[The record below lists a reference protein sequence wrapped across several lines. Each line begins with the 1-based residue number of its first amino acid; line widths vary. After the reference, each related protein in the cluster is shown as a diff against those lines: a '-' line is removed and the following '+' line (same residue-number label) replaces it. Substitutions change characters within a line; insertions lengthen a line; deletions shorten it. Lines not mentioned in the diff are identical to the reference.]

1 MAPLQITSLIDDL
14 LDDLSRPGMPWQVGS
29 IAASIA
35 LGWLCAGLLQ
45 AWWRGRRTAQ
55 GITRHEGVASLTRVI
70 APLLVV
76 GLLYVSTWLLAT
88 NRFHTNIVKVAI
100 PVFWSLVVIRAAF
113 FLLRRVFARHGQLGE
128 AFVTFEKIFALLVW
142 AAVALYITGQWPT
155 IFDFLD
161 SYRLKYGP
169 GKHDYVTF
177 EDVLQGIISVA
188 VLMMLALWAG
198 AAMEER
204 LMGLQGLHS
213 SLRVALARVS
223 KAVLIVGA
231 VLGSLRLVGINLTV
245 LSVFGGALGV
255 GLGLGLQRI
264 ASNYVSGFII
274 LLERS
279 LSIGDMISVDKYS
292 GKVTQI
298 NTRYTVLQG
307 LDGVETVLPN
317 EMLISGPVLNQT
329 LSMRAVRAGTK
340 LTVAYGSDLDQVM
353 PLLVAQA
360 AGTPRVLETPAP
372 GVSLSRFAPEGYEL
386 DLGFWIGDPENGS
399 GGVVSEINRKIY
411 SLVQAGDI
419 KLGIPALDTRLLD
432 AHIASV
438 VARIT
443 QPAPESLVNP
453 SSTAN

>member
-1 MAPLQITSLIDDL
+1 LAPLQITSLIDDL
-14 LDDLSRPGMPWQVGS
+14 LDDLSRPGMPWQVGAIAGS
-29 IAASIA
+29 ILI
-35 LGWLCAGLLQ
+35 GWLCAGLLQ
-45 AWWRGRRTAQ
+45 AWWRARRTAQ
-55 GITRHEGVASLTRVI
+55 GITLHEGVASLTRVL

-76 GLLYVSTWLLAT
+76 GLLYLSTWLLAQ

-128 AFVTFEKIFALLVW
+128 AFVTFEKIFALVVW
-142 AAVALYITGQWPT
+142 AAVALYITGKWPD
-155 IFDFLD
+155 IFEFLD
-161 SYRLKYGP
+161 STVIYGSKK
-169 GKHDYVTF
+169 GKTQVVLG
-177 EDVLQGIISVA
+177 DVLQAIASIA
-188 VLMMLALWAG
+188 VLMILALWAG
-198 AAMEER
+198 AALEER
-204 LMGLQGLHS
+204 LMGVQALHS

-223 KAVLIVGA
+223 RAVLIIGA
-231 VLGSLRLVGINLTV
+231 VLVSLSMAGLDLTV

-279 LSIGDMISVDKYS
+279 LSIGDMIAVEKYA

-329 LSMRAVRAGTK
+329 LSMRSVRASTK

-411 SLVQAGDI
+411 TLVQAGDI
-419 KLGIPALDTRLLD
+419 KLGIPSLDTRLLD

-443 QPAPESLVNP
+443 QPAPESLPNP
-453 SSTAN
+453 

>member
-1 MAPLQITSLIDDL
+1 MAK
-14 LDDLSRPGMPWQVGS
+14 
-29 IAASIA
+29 
-35 LGWLCAGLLQ
+35 
-45 AWWRGRRTAQ
+45 
-55 GITRHEGVASLTRVI
+55 GITRHEGVASLTRVV

-76 GLLYVSTWLLAT
+76 GLLYLSTYLLAL

-128 AFVTFEKIFALLVW
+128 SFVTFEKIFALIVW
-142 AAVALYITGQWPT
+142 AAVALYITGKWPDV
-155 IFDFLD
+155 FHFLD
-161 SYRLKYGP
+161 TTELHYGP
-169 GKHDYVTF
+169 KKNNTVLLG
-177 EDVLQGIISVA
+177 DVLQAIVSIA
-188 VLMMLALWAG
+188 VLMILALWAG
-198 AAMEER
+198 AALEER
-204 LMGLQGLHS
+204 LMGLQALHS

-223 KAVLIVGA
+223 RAVLIVGA
-231 VLGSLRLVGINLTV
+231 VLVSLSQAGLDLTV

-279 LSIGDMISVDKYS
+279 LSIGDMISVDKYT

-329 LSMRAVRAGTK
+329 LSMRAVRASTK
-340 LTVAYGSDLDQVM
+340 LMVAYGSDLDQVM

-386 DLGFWIGDPENGS
+386 DLGFWIGDPENGQ
-399 GGVVSEINRKIY
+399 GGVVSEINKKIY
-411 SLVQAGDI
+411 ALVQSGDI
-419 KLGIPALDTRLLD
+419 KLGIPSLDTRLLD

-443 QPAPESLVNP
+443 QAGQDSLPNP
-453 SSTAN
+453 QSTTN

>member
-1 MAPLQITSLIDDL
+1 LAPLQLTSLIDDL
-14 LDDLSRPGMPWQVGS
+14 LDDLSRPGMPWQVGA

-35 LGWLCAGLLQ
+35 IGWLCAGLLQ
-45 AWWRGRRTAQ
+45 FWWRRRRVAQ
-55 GITRHEGVASLTRVI
+55 GITLNEGVASLARAV

-76 GLLYVSTWLLAT
+76 GLLYLSTWLLAMS
-88 NRFHTNIVKVAI
+88 RFHTNIVKVAI
-100 PVFWSLVVIRAAF
+100 PVFWSLVVIRVAF

-128 AFVTFEKIFALLVW
+128 AFVTFEKVFALVVW
-142 AAVALYITGQWPT
+142 VAVALYITGKWPD
-155 IFDFLD
+155 IFHYLD
-161 SYRLKYGP
+161 NTELHYGP
-169 GKHDYVTF
+169 KKTSKVLLG
-177 EDVLQGIISVA
+177 DVLQAIVSIA
-188 VLMMLALWAG
+188 VLLILALWAG
-198 AAMEER
+198 AALEER
-204 LMGLQGLHS
+204 LMGVQALHS

-223 KAVLIVGA
+223 RAVLIVGA
-231 VLGSLRLVGINLTV
+231 VLLSLSQAGLDLTV

-329 LSMRAVRAGTK
+329 LSLRAVRASTR
-340 LTVAYGSDLDQVM
+340 LTVAYGSDLDTVM

-360 AGTPRVLETPAP
+360 VGTPRVLETPAP
-372 GVSLSRFAPEGYEL
+372 GISLSRFAPEGYEL
-386 DLGFWIGDPENGS
+386 DLGFWIGDPENGQ
-399 GGVVSEINRKIY
+399 GGVVSDINKKIY
-411 SLVQAGDI
+411 ALVQSGDV

-432 AHIASV
+432 AHIASI
-438 VARIT
+438 VAQIT
-443 QPAPESLVNP
+443 QPGRNSLPNP
-453 SSTAN
+453 

>member
-1 MAPLQITSLIDDL
+1 LAPLQITSLIDDL
-14 LDDLSRPGMPWQVGS
+14 LDDLSRPGMPWQVGA
-29 IAASIA
+29 IAASVLI
-35 LGWLCAGLLQ
+35 GWLCAGLLQ
-45 AWWRGRRTAQ
+45 AWWRARRTAQ
-55 GITRHEGVASLTRVI
+55 GITLHEGVASLTRVI

-76 GLLYVSTWLLAT
+76 GMLYLSTWLLAM

-100 PVFWSLVVIRAAF
+100 PVFWSLVVIRVVF
-113 FLLRRVFARHGQLGE
+113 YLLRRVFARHGQLGE

-142 AAVALYITGQWPT
+142 AAVALYITGQWPDIIQYLYST
-155 IFDFLD
+155 D
-161 SYRLKYGP
+161 LKFGP
-169 GKHDYVTF
+169 KNKIKLG
-177 EDVLQGIISVA
+177 DVLEAIVSIA
-188 VLMMLALWAG
+188 VLMILALWVG
-198 AAMEER
+198 AALEER
-204 LMGLQGLHS
+204 LMGVQALHS

-223 KAVLIVGA
+223 RAMLIIGA
-231 VLGSLRLVGINLTV
+231 VLLSLSMAGLDLTV

-329 LSMRAVRAGTK
+329 LSMRAVRASTK

-353 PLLVAQA
+353 PLLAAQA
-360 AGTPRVLETPAP
+360 MGTPRVLEAPAP

-399 GGVVSEINRKIY
+399 GGVVSEINKKIY
-411 SLVQAGDI
+411 ALVQSGDI
-419 KLGIPALDTRLLD
+419 NLGIPSLDTRLLD

-443 QPAPESLVNP
+443 QTTTN
-453 SSTAN
+453 